1 MEPGK
6 RTVLLKND
14 RFKSIQA
21 EYSFEPGKSITV
33 EGALQSSSGSLKIE
47 VSPGGIDGLQLRL
60 LREGET
66 QERTVSETELSL
78 PEGTYRVSGSAPQYQ
93 EAIAAVHVV
102 AGRGA
107 IATLAMKRAEKLPAS
122 SQAKANAAFGMEE
135 WVKASGSTPSLSG
148 WTREGKLWVKH
159 GGEFTVAPINP
170 AAGSYIFTAIM
181 LKGKRLEWVVKYQ
194 DDKNYDLFQM
204 DDKNLVR
211 TQFAGGK
218 KSDSTRIPHSI
229 KTKDYVSVQVAVT
242 SGSIVHSFLVDRQ
255 WQVVDKWDRPGGGLQ
270 GKFGFHVPGKDQ
282 LGVSDFRF
290 VAN

>member
-1 MEPGK
+1 
-6 RTVLLKND
+6 VN
-14 RFKSIQA
+14 F
-21 EYSFEPGKSITV
+21 
-33 EGALQSSSGSLKIE
+33 
-47 VSPGGIDGLQLRL
+47 
-60 LREGET
+60 
-66 QERTVSETELSL
+66 
-78 PEGTYRVSGSAPQYQ
+78 
-93 EAIAAVHVV
+93 
-102 AGRGA
+102 
-107 IATLAMKRAEKLPAS
+107 
-122 SQAKANAAFGMEE
+122 
-135 WVKASGSTPSLSG
+135 
-148 WTREGKLWVKH
+148 
-159 GGEFTVAPINP
+159 
-170 AAGSYIFTAIM
+170 
-181 LKGKRLEWVVKYQ
+181 Q